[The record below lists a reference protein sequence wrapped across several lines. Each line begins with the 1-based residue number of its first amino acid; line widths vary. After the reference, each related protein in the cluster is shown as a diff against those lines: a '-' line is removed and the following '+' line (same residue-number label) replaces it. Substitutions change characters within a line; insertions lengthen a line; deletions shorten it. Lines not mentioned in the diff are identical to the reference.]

1 MEVLKIPSGNVAC
14 RRTPES
20 RAAAGISSAPSLATS
35 RSGGPRLYERLS
47 LAVSSPGEA
56 VAFSTP
62 VEATDA
68 IERLASDLGRHAR
81 AARAIA
87 EEYFDSDK
95 VLNRLIGEARKA

>member
-1 MEVLKIPSGNVAC
+1 VPAVVREAQFGSVIARGSGRVQHA
-14 RRTPES
+14 
-20 RAAAGISSAPSLATS
+20 
-35 RSGGPRLYERLS
+35 
-47 LAVSSPGEA
+47 
-56 VAFSTP
+56 

-95 VLNRLIGEARKA
+95 VLNRLIDEARKA